1 MCALSTT
8 GSFLNSIY
16 KIFFLLYKKH
26 LMSAY
31 RILLFTFLLSLPLA
45 GWAKSL
51 TGEIININPTDRV
64 AFIDLG
70 KDAVRSGD
78 IFTVEGQSGKI
89 YLEVLQASEAVSQLG
104 ASQNEDYKG
113 LPGDFDALSIGQT
126 VRRVFSLDPSS
137 EAVPM
142 ATPAAEPA
150 RPQPVVPSPTPPD
163 PAIASEVQRLRAE
176 LQALQ
181 GKAMELYTTNIE
193 LKKQLETATSLAA
206 ASSGDVHK
214 YKKQAE
220 DAQVKVELLKERLDH
235 LSKLIENN
243 LQ

>member
-1 MCALSTT
+1 
-8 GSFLNSIY
+8 
-16 KIFFLLYKKH
+16 
-26 LMSAY
+26 MSAY

-163 PAIASEVQRLRAE
+163 PAIAS
-176 LQALQ
+176 
-181 GKAMELYTTNIE
+181 
-193 LKKQLETATSLAA
+193 
-206 ASSGDVHK
+206 
-214 YKKQAE
+214 
-220 DAQVKVELLKERLDH
+220 
-235 LSKLIENN
+235 
-243 LQ
+243 